1 MIRIIR
7 SEVLRKCIIL
17 FDAMKRMASKGN
29 AGLEAARGAEEEF
42 EMDTAIAAELRQMLR
57 EMEAGERQADNITDY
72 TRQQVKALAAE
83 NTELS
88 KGIRKMAEWQ
98 REIMEN
104 GVPERLDERLD
115 LK

>member
-1 MIRIIR
+1 MIRITR

-17 FDAMKRMASKGN
+17 FDALKRVASKGN

-57 EMEAGERQADNITDY
+57 EMEAGEN
-72 TRQQVKALAAE
+72 QVKALVQE
-83 NTELS
+83 S
-88 KGIRKMAEWQ
+88 PKFSRGIRGMAEWQ
-98 REIMEN
+98 RDIMEN
-104 GVPERLDERLD
+104 GVPVRLDERLD

>member
-1 MIRIIR
+1 MIRITR

-17 FDAMKRMASKGN
+17 FDALKRVASKGN

-57 EMEAGERQADNITDY
+57 EMEAGEKKA
-72 TRQQVKALAAE
+72 KALVVTKE
-83 NTELS
+83 MTQ
-88 KGIRKMAEWQ
+88 GMADWQ
-98 REIMEN
+98 RDIMEH
-104 GVPERLDERLD
+104 GVLVRLDERLD